1 MTGSHHILIVDDSP
15 EDAMVYS
22 RYLSAQGKPHEFTYS
37 LAPSGEEGLRLAR
50 VESPDCLLLDFYLP
64 DMNGLDFLQQLPQRD
79 GKPTIP
85 IIMLTGQGNEAI
97 AVNSMKSGA
106 DDYLVKGTLTS
117 QELKRSVLGALKN
130 AALAQAMR
138 EHQAQLQIDQILATA
153 QTFREGSSEI
163 IKAIGLGMDWQ
174 ACFLWIPNADQTHL
188 EYAGGVQNFGNL
200 THCQNS
206 CNPCQT
212 FSQLT
217 QQTLLTPGEDFPGQS
232 WKTGNVVFV
241 KNLTS
246 LEHFPRIQCALDLG
260 LTGAF
265 ALPLLV
271 GERVIGIL
279 ECWYKQPRQV
289 SQERL
294 SILKAFANQ
303 ITRFFEHKEIEQ
315 MLRKREMEYRLVTD
329 HVPAMI
335 ASFDHQRRYR
345 LANQQ
350 YQEWVNQSGE
360 AIIGHHAREVLGET
374 LYVEVSPYMDQVLT
388 GTMVNFELRTPQE
401 DGTSRWLQVTYVP
414 DRGEDQ
420 EIRGFFSLINDIT
433 HRKLSEERLRLQ
445 TQELAR
451 SNAELEQFAHIA
463 SHDLQ
468 EPLRKVQTFSDR
480 LRSRCAP
487 LLGKQELEYLD
498 RMHKATNRMQTLI
511 RDLLAFSRVG
521 TKKNPFQPIALNEVV
536 TEVLNDLETLIS
548 RVGATVECTPLPTV
562 DADPT
567 QIRQLFQNL
576 IGNALKF
583 HKVETPPHVQVFAQ
597 TIKPIEDMISPDA
610 PHCYIGVRDNG
621 IGFEQ
626 QYADRIFGVFQR
638 LHGRDEYEGTGI
650 GLSICK
656 KVVERHG
663 GAISVTSSPG
673 EGTTFWISLP
683 LEQPQATGTKTQ
695 AARDAARAT
704 HEAQLASCT

>member
-1 MTGSHHILIVDDSP
+1 MNGSYHILMIDDSP
-15 EDAMVYS
+15 EDTAVYR
-22 RYLSAQGKPHEFTYS
+22 RYLSAQGQRDEFTYS
-37 LAPSGEEGLRLAR
+37 EAPSGEEGLRLAQKDH
-50 VESPDCLLLDFYLP
+50 PDCLLLDFYLP
-64 DMNGLDFLQQLPQRD
+64 DMTGLEFLQRIPHRD
-79 GKPTIP
+79 GKPSIP

-97 AVNSMKSGA
+97 AVSSIKSGA

-117 QELKRSVLGALKN
+117 QELKMSVLGAMKN
-130 AALAQAMR
+130 AALAQALR
-138 EHQAQLQIDQILATA
+138 EHQAHLQIDQILVTA
-153 QTFREGSSEI
+153 QTFKEGSSES
-163 IKAIGLGMDWQ
+163 IKALGLSMDWQ
-174 ACFLWIPNADQTHL
+174 ACFLWIPNASHTHL
-188 EYAGGVQNFGNL
+188 EYADGIQNFGNL
-200 THCQNS
+200 THGQELGD
-206 CNPCQT
+206 PGHE

-217 QQTLLTPGEDFPGQS
+217 QKALLAPGEDLPGQS

-241 KNLTS
+241 KNLNP
-246 LEHFPRIQCALDLG
+246 LEHFPRIHSALDLG

-271 GERVIGIL
+271 RDRVIGIL
-279 ECWYKQPRQV
+279 ECWYKHPRQV
-289 SQERL
+289 SPARL

-303 ITRFFEHKEIEQ
+303 ITRFFEHKEVEH
-315 MLRKREMEYRLVTD
+315 MLRKREMEYRLVMD
-329 HVPAMI
+329 HVPALI

-360 AIIGHHAREVLGET
+360 AIIGHHARKVLGET
-374 LYVEVSPYMDQVLT
+374 LYAEVSPYMDQVMT
-388 GTMVNFELRTPQE
+388 GTMVNFELRTQKN
-401 DGTSRWLQVTYVP
+401 DGTYRWFQATYVP

-420 EIRGFFSLINDIT
+420 DIRGFFSLLSDIT
-433 HRKLSEERLRLQ
+433 HRKLSEERMRLQ

-480 LRSRCAP
+480 LRSRCTP
-487 LLGKQELEYLD
+487 LLGQQELEYLD

-521 TKKNPFQPIALNEVV
+521 TKKNPFQPLPLNEVV
-536 TEVLNDLETLIS
+536 TEVLNDLETLIA
-548 RVGATVECTPLPTV
+548 RVGATVECTPLPTI
-562 DADPT
+562 DGDPT

-583 HKVETPPHVQVFAQ
+583 HKVDTPPHVHVFAQ
-597 TIKPIEDMISPDA
+597 ATKPTDDIPPSNSP
-610 PHCYIGVRDNG
+610 HWHIGVRDNG

-663 GAISVTSSPG
+663 GTISVTSIPG

-683 LEQPQATGTKTQ
+683 LEQPQSTDPTTQ
-695 AARDAARAT
+695 AARDAAMAT
-704 HEAQLASCT
+704 HEAQLASCP